1 MIILVGVLVSA
12 QDYEFDE
19 KIPLH
24 KKKADPNMISA
35 TEHQMT
41 IRSSEG
47 DLKMGTD
54 SGDHFRAESRD
65 KNNEVQGVYGW
76 IDPSGSTHTIAYNSG
91 IHGYRTVP
99 VSSSGITLPPFP
111 KSLYA
116 TSAEKRSKPAIFG
129 GPTIQIRPKLPF
141 VGPIEESNRDFGDDD
156 LVVISADENQSEESN
171 GDVDIIEA
179 PIDSL
184 DSESPPVITLP
195 ENILGGLQI
204 GLGTP
209 VAVSNP
215 SVAAVAGDQGT
226 AHVKPAAQAFVGPGG
241 VAISLPSAQA
251 AVGLQGV
258 AVSTPV
264 AVSSAGQGGVAIA
277 GGTSVASAGLDNS
290 MHHIKYRASGSPPIY
305 YILPTINNYYSASNL
320 VPKPTLYNQPSYK
333 TSQPLP
339 YPYNT
344 MAIDNS
350 KTAQYSPLPKQDF
363 FYRSNPTTFETVS
376 SANNYAQFKQNN

>member
-1 MIILVGVLVSA
+1 ML
-12 QDYEFDE
+12 F
-19 KIPLH
+19 
-24 KKKADPNMISA
+24 
-35 TEHQMT
+35 
-41 IRSSEG
+41 
-47 DLKMGTD
+47 
-54 SGDHFRAESRD
+54 FFCAE
-65 KNNEVQGVYGW
+65 
-76 IDPSGSTHTIAYNSG
+76 
-91 IHGYRTVP
+91 
-99 VSSSGITLPPFP
+99 
-111 KSLYA
+111 
-116 TSAEKRSKPAIFG
+116 
-129 GPTIQIRPKLPF
+129 
-141 VGPIEESNRDFGDDD
+141 
-156 LVVISADENQSEESN
+156 
-171 GDVDIIEA
+171 
-179 PIDSL
+179 
-184 DSESPPVITLP
+184 
-195 ENILGGLQI
+195 
-204 GLGTP
+204 LGTP

-290 MHHIKYRASGSPPIY
+290 MHHIKVRILSKRTHKQKPKYKVLENYLIFFQYRASGSPPIY
-305 YILPTINNYYSASNL
+305 YISPTINNYYSASNL
-320 VPKPTLYNQPSYK
+320 VPRPTLYNQPTYK

-363 FYRSNPTTFETVS
+363 FYRSNPTTFETVY